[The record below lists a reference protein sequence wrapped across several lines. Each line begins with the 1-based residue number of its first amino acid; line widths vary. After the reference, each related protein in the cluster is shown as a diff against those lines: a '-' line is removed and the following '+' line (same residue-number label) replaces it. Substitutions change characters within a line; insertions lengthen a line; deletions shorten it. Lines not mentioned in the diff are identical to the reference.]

1 MTIVQIHKNK
11 VVLKQSMRGVSSF
24 QRHRQKLHSENRCH
38 SSHGLVAGKI
48 DLFTSG
54 SSRGLGEPVRSFS
67 ARPWL
72 P

>member
-11 VVLKQSMRGVSSF
+11 VVLKQSTRGVSSF

-38 SSHGLVAGKI
+38 SSHRLVAGKV

-54 SSRGLGEPVRSFS
+54 YS
-67 ARPWL
+67 
-72 P
+72 